1 MKSFDTDRREF
12 LRAGLTGLVGLG
24 VTSAATGA
32 TPEKT
37 QDPTTVVRTPVVTRR
52 LGRTGLIL
60 PVVSM
65 GVMNADNPNL
75 VKAALEMGIVH
86 LDTAHVY
93 QGGRNEEMIGQVVK
107 GRKRDSFVVATKVVP
122 DGMDRKTGQFTD
134 GTSAEA
140 FLAKLDLSLRRL
152 GLDHVDILY
161 IHNVSTRE
169 AVLFEPL
176 LKALEK
182 AKQDGKTRFVGVS
195 THRNE
200 PVVLRAAIES
210 KVHEV
215 VLTAYNFRQDHRAE
229 VKKAIAEAAK
239 AGLGIVAMKTQA
251 GAFWDEKRQ
260 TPINMKAALKWALQD
275 SNVHTAIP
283 GFTTYDQLI
292 LDMSV
297 MADLKLS
304 EQEQKDLNPPKLTT
318 GLYCQGCAR
327 CRPQCPAGLPL
338 PDLMRAHMYA
348 RGYRNLEAARELVA
362 SLDLPADPCA
372 DCAACAVR
380 CAQGFDVRARARD
393 VVRVKDIPADLLI

>member
-1 MKSFDTDRREF
+1 MNSFDANRREF
-12 LRAGLTGLVGLG
+12 LHAGLTGLVGLG
-24 VTSAATGA
+24 ITSSAAGA
-32 TPEKT
+32 TPEK
-37 QDPTTVVRTPVVTRR
+37 QADPTAVVKTPVITRR
-52 LGRTGLIL
+52 LGKTGLVL

-75 VKAALEMGIVH
+75 VKAALEMGIVL
-86 LDTAHVY
+86 LDTAHGY
-93 QGGRNEEMIGQVVK
+93 QGGRNEEMIGQVIK
-107 GRKRDSFVVATKVVP
+107 GRKRESFVIATKVAP
-122 DGMDRKTGQFTD
+122 EGMDRKTGLPTAS
-134 GTSAEA
+134 TTAEA
-140 FLAKLDLSLRRL
+140 LLAKLDISLRRL
-152 GLDHVDILY
+152 GLEHVDILY
-161 IHNVSTRE
+161 LHNIGTRE
-169 AVLFEPL
+169 AAQCEPL
-176 LKALEK
+176 LQALQKAR
-182 AKQDGKTRFVGVS
+182 QDGKARFVGLS
-195 THRNE
+195 THGNE
-200 PVVLRAAIES
+200 PAVIRAAVET

-251 GAFWDEKRQ
+251 GAFWDEKHQ

-275 SNVHTAIP
+275 PNVHTAIP

-304 EQEQKDLNPPKLTT
+304 EQELKDLNPPKLTT
-318 GLYCQGCAR
+318 GLYCQGCVR

-380 CAQGFDVRARARD
+380 CAKGFDVRTRARD
-393 VVRVKDIPADLLI
+393 VARLREIPADLLI